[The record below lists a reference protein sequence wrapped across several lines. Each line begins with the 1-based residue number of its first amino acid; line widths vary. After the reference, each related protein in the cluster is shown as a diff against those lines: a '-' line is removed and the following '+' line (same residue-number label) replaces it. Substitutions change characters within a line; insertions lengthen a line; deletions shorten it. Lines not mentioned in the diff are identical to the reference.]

1 MTSIINISENCSLDV
16 YSNAVIVVEV
26 WISNSVPSLSLR
38 FASAILLSAALEPL
52 SDQSSAECS
61 ELTDNNVTVTVRLVV
76 VVLVLL
82 NPSRDVSKISKKRVL
97 LLGCLLLLHL

>member
-26 WISNSVPSLSLR
+26 WISDSVPSD
-38 FASAILLSAALEPL
+38 ILLSAALKPF
-52 SDQSSAECS
+52 SDQSTAERGR
-61 ELTDNNVTVTVRLVV
+61 LTNLTKWLLGVVVAAVVVVVV

-82 NPSRDVSKISKKRVL
+82 FLSRDVLFRK
-97 LLGCLLLLHL
+97 